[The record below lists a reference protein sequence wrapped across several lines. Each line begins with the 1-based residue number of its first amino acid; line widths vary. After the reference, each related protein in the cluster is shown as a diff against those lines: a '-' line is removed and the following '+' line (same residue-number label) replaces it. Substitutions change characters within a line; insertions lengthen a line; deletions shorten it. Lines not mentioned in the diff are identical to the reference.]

1 MQGLLWK
8 QAIFLAEDAIKKY
21 PVKKTHLRHMMK
33 ELSQSQ
39 GNTEVWRTGEH
50 EQILLGSFL
59 TALCLAWR
67 LPGKGPVYQWDSLQ
81 ALLLTL
87 ICI

>member
-50 EQILLGSFL
+50 SKSFS
-59 TALCLAWR
+59 ALSLQHSA
-67 LPGKGPVYQWDSLQ
+67 LPGGYQGKVQSTNGILSKPFS
-81 ALLLTL
+81 
-87 ICI
+87 